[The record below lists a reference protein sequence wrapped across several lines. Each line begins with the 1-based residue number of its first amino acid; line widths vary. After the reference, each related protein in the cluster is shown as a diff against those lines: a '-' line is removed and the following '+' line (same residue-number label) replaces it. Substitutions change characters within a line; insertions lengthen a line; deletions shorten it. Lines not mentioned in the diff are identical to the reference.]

1 MVDRPQTLSPTLR
14 ERRRYM
20 AFQVIAK
27 TAIPAS
33 DIAGAIWHSILNFL
47 GELGTAQAEVWLVK
61 SVYDEKNRMG
71 LVRCGHTAV
80 EHVRAAL
87 ALVSRIGDVPV
98 TIKVIGI
105 SGTINAARKKYF
117 GEKDLTS
124 YEA

>member
-1 MVDRPQTLSPTLR
+1 MDRPQMLSPNLR

-20 AFQVIAK
+20 AFQVLCK
-27 TAIPAS
+27 TDIPPS

-47 GELGTAQAEVWLVK
+47 GEMGTAQAEVWLVK

-71 LVRCGHTAV
+71 LIRCGHTAV

-105 SGTINAARKKYF
+105 SGTISAARKKYF
-117 GEKDLTS
+117 GEVQPAGE
-124 YEA
+124 EA